1 MSDNIPTPLAS
12 GATDHGGPNGIPP
25 SSQSPASDA
34 AMIAQD
40 VANKYPNQAPAVL
53 TSGTPQMPTL
63 APQGP
68 AANAPNATSTPTST
82 PPTPQTPHEVHQSLY
97 QRALSILAPPT
108 RYLDAQGNPQQT
120 RPSLSN
126 SILSGAIAGLLTPT
140 AYRQGAYGPVVDSQA
155 TAANAFAAGK
165 QQRQEQDAAVQ
176 KHVEDV
182 RSRKLQAI
190 KDNADTIHLHVG
202 VMQDAANMRGVIQTM
217 NDTDAPL
224 LKMAEEN
231 DKNLDSNDPN
241 AKKAIWGRGFTME
254 QALRHPEWAQA
265 LTQHTLVH
273 DGMLDVPDANGN
285 LIPTPT
291 YTIIDPNIK
300 ANMTKEAAD
309 IASQI
314 YPSWK
319 SAFEGSNGSMQARLG
334 QLSAINN
341 QVNSVKFAEK
351 IFQDAADSD
360 DKDLQSLGIKKDVK
374 DTLMHAVRQ
383 GTPGAQQA
391 LQALM
396 ALENAKAANGTPA
409 DVLNRLINDPDTA
422 AGRGP
427 ILNALGI
434 TAEKAQDYINK
445 YNDQRLSAQALAKV
459 GGMGEKAPA
468 SQDQI
473 SKLVPTLG
481 PSTDLTPD
489 DSKALM
495 ADVPAPDKDGVIH
508 MTQGQIEKL
517 TARRDSVVTANKN
530 VAERQALDQGDPTVM
545 AKIANNVIE
554 GDVNDVAKLASY
566 RGNARINAINAIH
579 DEAARRGLDTT
590 QYDEASLLNKTK
602 TIDDFGG
609 NKKGSTGSQIA
620 SFNAFLG
627 HTAGAVDAEK
637 RLEGKTFGLTRQPVI
652 NTAMD
657 TIGKNL
663 TNDPDWTA
671 YKTSLLPVQNEIS
684 NFLAA
689 GYATKEEDSR
699 LMKTAIDPHET
710 PARITA
716 ALRQL
721 AETADVRLAEM
732 GRRYL
737 DTIGTTYPH
746 LLSTDSANTLK
757 RLNIAS
763 KSIPLSTTLP
773 RGWQNGQATQMT
785 DKNMARAYFQAAN
798 SDRAAAVALAKNN
811 GWILQ

>member
-1 MSDNIPTPLAS
+1 ME
-12 GATDHGGPNGIPP
+12 PNQTAQQIDP
-25 SSQSPASDA
+25 SSTVGTGVPTQTPDSVA
-34 AMIAQD
+34 A
-40 VANKYPNQAPAVL
+40 VPNTVTPNPNPTNAPTTPMTVPP
-53 TSGTPQMPTL
+53 TVPMSGTS
-63 APQGP
+63 
-68 AANAPNATSTPTST
+68 NTPTT
-82 PPTPQTPHEVHQSLY
+82 PAPPPTPTPHEALY
-97 QRALSILAPPT
+97 SKFLKMLNPPT
-108 RYLDAQGNPQQT
+108 RYVDPTGKLQEQPQTGRNIGNNV
-120 RPSLSN
+120 LAAV
-126 SILSGAIAGLLTPT
+126 LSGMMTPT

-155 TAANAFAAGK
+155 TAATAFAAGK
-165 QQRQEQDAAVQ
+165 QQKTEQNEQAQKLSDDMQARKLSTVKNNVDAMHLWAATSHEMGQDAQQQVDNYAPMLQIAQEHDQHLLPGDTKAVLATGMTMAEAL
-176 KHVEDV
+176 KHPEF
-182 RSRKLQAI
+182 
-190 KDNADTIHLHVG
+190 KDAMTKHSIVPD
-202 VMQDAANMRGVIQTM
+202 GVIQ
-217 NDTDAPL
+217 
-224 LKMAEEN
+224 
-231 DKNLDSNDPN
+231 
-241 AKKAIWGRGFTME
+241 
-254 QALRHPEWAQA
+254 
-265 LTQHTLVH
+265 
-273 DGMLDVPDANGN
+273 VPDDQGH
-285 LIPTPT
+285 LVPTQT
-291 YTIIDPNIK
+291 FSVIDPNVR
-300 ANMTKEAAD
+300 ASMTQEAAD
-309 IASQI
+309 IAGKI
-314 YPSWK
+314 NPAWK
-319 SAFEGSNGSMQARLG
+319 TAFEGSNGSMKMRLG
-334 QLSAINN
+334 QIQAITN
-341 QVNSVKFAEK
+341 QVNSVQYAERV
-351 IFQDAADSD
+351 FQDAAKSD
-360 DKDLQSLGIKKDVK
+360 DPAIKALGLKGDINGE
-374 DTLMHAVRQ
+374 LMSAVRS
-383 GTPGAQQA
+383 GSRGSAQA
-391 LQALM
+391 LKSLAIM
-396 ALENAKAANGTPA
+396 ENAKAAGGSTIDA
-409 DVLNRLINDPDTA
+409 LDRLINDPDA
-422 AGRGP
+422 RAGSQYV
-427 ILNALGI
+427 LEALGT
-434 TAEKAQDYINK
+434 TADKVAKFVRDA
-445 YNDQRLSAQALAKV
+445 RLKQESELALAKV

-530 VAERQALDQGDPTVM
+530 VAERQALDLGDPTVM

-566 RGNARINAINAIH
+566 RGNVRINAINAIH

-590 QYDEASLLNKTK
+590 QFDEASLLNKTK

-609 NKKGSTGSQIA
+609 NKKGSTGAQIA
-620 SFNAFLG
+620 SFNALLG

-637 RLEGKTFGLTRQPVI
+637 RLEGKTLGLTRQPVI
-652 NTAMD
+652 NMAMD
-657 TIGKNL
+657 AIGKQL

-689 GYATKEEDSR
+689 GYATREEDSR
-699 LMKTAIDPHET
+699 LMKTALDPHET

-716 ALRQL
+716 VLRQL

-737 DTIGTTYPH
+737 GTIGTTYPH
-746 LLSTDSANTLK
+746 LLSVDSANTLK